1 MKKNYLP
8 RAASD
13 RVLWLNNF
21 SNKIGGYAALF
32 GFTAAEVALIAKMA
46 TFYAYIIGLI
56 EQVNTFSNNLVSFKN
71 ILSIAPNGTSLGPVP
86 TVTIAAAP
94 AVCPAGIF
102 TYISGIVGRIK
113 SNTTAYTDAIGKD
126 LGIVGDEIVFK
137 STEFKPEISAK
148 AQAGSV
154 VINFTKKD
162 LDGVN
167 VYSHPVG
174 GTDANV
180 WEFLA
185 LDNHSPYHDTRPL
198 AVAGQPEKRQYR
210 VRGVYDGVETGL
222 VSDTIEVVFEG

>member
-8 RAASD
+8 KAAAD
-13 RVLWLNNF
+13 RVQWLNNF
-21 SNKIGGYAALF
+21 ASKIGTYATLF
-32 GFTAAEVALIAKMA
+32 GFTPAEVALIVKMA
-46 TFYAYIIGLI
+46 AFYAYIIGFI
-56 EQVNTFSNNLVSFKN
+56 EQVKTFSNNLVSFKN
-71 ILSIAPNGTSLGPVP
+71 ILSIAPNGTTLGPIPVL
-86 TVTIAAAP
+86 TVAAAP
-94 AVCPAGIF
+94 AICPAGIF
-102 TYISGIVGRIK
+102 TFISGIVGRIK
-113 SNTTAYTDAIGKD
+113 NNTTAYTDAIGKD

-137 STEFKPEISAK
+137 MGDFKPEISATT
-148 AQAGSV
+148 QTGSV

-174 GTDANV
+174 STDINV

-210 VRGVYDGVETGL
+210 VHGVYDGVETGL